1 MDALLTSKF
10 WFRVDLFDHGVY
22 TMNELAENKFTR
34 SKATKPTA

>member
-22 TMNELAENKFTR
+22 TRNELAENKFTK
-34 SKATKPTA
+34 SKATKANA